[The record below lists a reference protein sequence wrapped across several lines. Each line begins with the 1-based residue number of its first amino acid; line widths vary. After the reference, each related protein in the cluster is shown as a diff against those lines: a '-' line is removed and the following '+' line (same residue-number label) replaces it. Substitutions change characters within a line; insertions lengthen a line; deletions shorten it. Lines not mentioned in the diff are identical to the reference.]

1 MARVK
6 KTLEVQELKR
16 WANSILSTPEGE
28 VSHITMEFKDGI
40 CTMLE
45 KVLHDANAY
54 NGYIFI
60 NPDDTQYLTYG
71 NVSRK
76 YL

>member
-6 KTLEVQELKR
+6 KTSEVQELKR

-40 CTMLE
+40 CVMIE

-54 NGYIFI
+54 KGYMFI
-60 NPDDTQYLTYG
+60 NPDDSEYQTYGYLTRQYL
-71 NVSRK
+71 
-76 YL
+76 